1 MKRAGLFS
9 DFFFFLWSP
18 RPQAGAII
26 LAVAGTLP
34 IFATAHLAPA
44 VLGLPLVLG
53 ISSIVVW
60 ASSSL
65 VASPAL
71 DRLTRLD
78 AVRRFSNPTSS
89 KSIYDLETGFCSEWY
104 FLLRVEQEV
113 IRTKR
118 SGQTLGLLL
127 VESQGSLGPTL
138 RNHLLLSLE
147 RTFRTVDLVGRLDD
161 SRFGVLL
168 VDCSREGAG
177 EARERLVQL
186 VGQQTIRVE
195 HAVYPNGEV
204 EWRKFLAGGG
214 SDPHFPAAEPI
225 WGQDRSSRFDREM
238 ETAALPGIQSTVRT
252 FRSRISR

>member
-9 DFFFFLWSP
+9 DVFFFLWSP

-65 VASPAL
+65 VASPA
-71 DRLTRLD
+71 LTRLD

>member
-26 LAVAGTLP
+26 LAVAGILP

-78 AVRRFSNPTSS
+78 AVRRFNNPTSS
-89 KSIYDLETGFCSEWY
+89 KSIYDLETGFCTEWY
-104 FLLRVEQEV
+104 FLIRVEQEV
-113 IRTKR
+113 TRTKR

-127 VESQGSLGPTL
+127 VESRGNLNATL
-138 RNHLLLSLE
+138 RNLLLLSLE
-147 RTFRTVDLVGRLDD
+147 RAFRTANLVGRLDG
-161 SRFGVLL
+161 SRFAVLL
-168 VDCSREGAG
+168 VDCNDDGTAA
-177 EARERLVQL
+177 ARDRLLQFI
-186 VGQQTIRVE
+186 GQHIARVE
-195 HAVYPNGEV
+195 AAVYPGGEP
-204 EWRKFLAGGG
+204 EWRTFLAGEG
-214 SDPHFPAAEPI
+214 SGAHFLKAEPI
-225 WGQDRSSRFDREM
+225 WAQDSSSRFDRE
-238 ETAALPGIQSTVRT
+238 TNRA
-252 FRSRISR
+252 